1 MPLPLLSVAGCGLL
15 LSYPC
20 WRYGLSA
27 NGDAVFHS
35 MWYTNFAR
43 QFFAGDLYPRWLIDM
58 NGGLGSPVFFFY
70 APLPY
75 YATLLFSPLLPDDPY
90 GLSQLGAS
98 LALALTASGLA
109 AYLWLRSLA
118 GARAAALGAIFYM
131 LAPYHLRID
140 LYTRAAFAES
150 WAFVWLPLILYF
162 VTRAR
167 DNRRAALCG
176 IAVSYA
182 ALVLTHLPSVL
193 VFSAVPPAY
202 AFWRAGA
209 NTRRSATLL
218 TLGGMLLGVG
228 LASVYLL
235 PAMTTQGAI
244 SVADFTAAAYHERW
258 LRPQSF
264 ELHDLN
270 SQLFWLT
277 ASMTALAVCAFVAG
291 RRVASAHGR
300 RELSFWLAVALASV
314 LMMFSPSRPVWQ
326 LFSTLQSIQ
335 FPWRFS
341 PVLCLAACA
350 LIASGLAS
358 AARPRGVSNL
368 FCAAAAWAS
377 LLAFTSFAV
386 YAVREARPPG
396 AAYVL
401 HEAFLKRVAERR
413 DAPEYR
419 PSTAASIQEGAFDQ
433 LLDRLCKSGAR
444 AERACVVGGSGTVA
458 INSWRP
464 REVTLDVN
472 SAEGVSLNVSQFYY
486 PGWVA
491 AVDERPYPL
500 TPSEPDGLLRLN
512 LPGGTHHVRLRLSQ
526 SRQEIA
532 GKIISLVTV
541 LLLALYLLIP
551 LRHKNGSAFKS
562 GGAGGSARLTI

>member
-1 MPLPLLSVAGCGLL
+1 MPLLSVAGCGLL

-20 WRYGLSA
+20 WRYGLSS
-27 NGDAVFHS
+27 NGDSVFHS

-43 QFFAGDLYPRWLIDM
+43 QFFAGDLYPRWLMDM

-75 YATLLFSPLLPDDPY
+75 YATLLFSPLLPGDPY

-98 LALALTASGLA
+98 TALALTASGLA

-150 WAFVWLPLILYF
+150 WAFVWMPLTLYF

-167 DNRRAALCG
+167 DNRRAALGG
-176 IAVSYA
+176 IAVSYG
-182 ALVLTHLPSVL
+182 ALVMTHLPSVL
-193 VFSAVPPAY
+193 IFSAVPPAY
-202 AFWRAGA
+202 AFWCAGENSKRRAA
-209 NTRRSATLL
+209 VA

-228 LASVYLL
+228 LSAVYLL
-235 PAMTTQGAI
+235 PAMTMQGAI
-244 SVADFTAAAYHERW
+244 SVADFTAGAYHERW
-258 LRPQSF
+258 LRPQAF
-264 ELHDLN
+264 KLQDLD

-277 ASMTALAVCAFVAG
+277 ALTTALATCAFVAG
-291 RRVASAHGR
+291 RRNAPARAR
-300 RELSFWLAVALASV
+300 RELWFWLAVSLASV
-314 LMMFSPSRPVWQ
+314 LMMFPPSRPVWQ
-326 LFSTLQSIQ
+326 LFTTLQSIQ

-341 PVLCLAACA
+341 SVLCLAASA
-350 LIASGLAS
+350 LIATGLTPVGRLSGVTNSL
-358 AARPRGVSNL
+358 
-368 FCAAAAWAS
+368 CAAAACAS
-377 LLAFTSFAV
+377 LLTLTLLAV
-386 YAVREARPPG
+386 YTVWEARPPG
-396 AAYVL
+396 AAYVP
-401 HEAFLKRVAERR
+401 HEVFLKRVAQRR

-419 PSTAASIQEGAFDQ
+419 PSTAASIQEVAFDQ
-433 LLDRLCKSGAR
+433 LLGHLCKSGAR
-444 AERACVVGGSGTVA
+444 TERACVVGGSGAVT

-491 AVDERPYPL
+491 EVDERPYTL
-500 TPSEPDGLLRLN
+500 TPSEPDGLLHLN
-512 LPGGTHHVRLRLSQ
+512 LAGGAHRVRLRLSQ

-532 GKIISLVTV
+532 GEIISVASV
-541 LLLALYLLIP
+541 LSLALCLLIP
-551 LRHKNGSAFKS
+551 ARPKNRSAFRG
-562 GGAGGSARLTI
+562 GGANGSARLTV